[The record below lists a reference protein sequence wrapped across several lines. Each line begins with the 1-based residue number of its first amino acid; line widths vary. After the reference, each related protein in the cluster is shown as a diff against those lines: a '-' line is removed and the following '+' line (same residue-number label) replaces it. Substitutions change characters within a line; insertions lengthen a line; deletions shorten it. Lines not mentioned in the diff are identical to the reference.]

1 MLREL
6 HISNL
11 AVIADARVEFDGG
24 LNCFTGATGAGKS
37 LVIGAIELLLG
48 LRSPADMLRSGAEE
62 ARVSGVFEIADP
74 LRLRRLDAITD
85 LPLSTEGGEVL
96 LARRIHAS
104 GRTSSSVNGNP
115 VTLQMLK
122 AIGELLVDIHGQHDQ
137 QFLLRPSNQLEV
149 LDRFGSAEAL
159 RSTYHDTWVEL
170 VETRTRLEQL
180 SAGTKLRDQQLDL
193 LRFQADELDRAE
205 LDPAEFVELEARSA
219 VLANLDRL
227 RRETGSAYAALY
239 DADGSIVDRLKAVAS
254 VLIDAGELDA
264 SLKPVVDAVRSGL
277 ITLEEA
283 AFDLH
288 RYTQRLDLDPGELSE
303 VNERLNTINRVL
315 RKYGRT
321 VEEAIEFRAGLGRE
335 IDQLTGQSV
344 DATVLQKAIAS
355 LEPRVKSAAK
365 ELSARRTDAAR
376 KLTPLIEAQLAHLG
390 MDKARFRVELT
401 ASEPGSSGADVVE
414 FVVQTNPGL
423 APAPLRKVASGGEI
437 GRIMLAIKSVLAA
450 TSSDAGQPGASVLVF
465 DEIDAN
471 IGGRLGSVIGSKLR
485 ELAGRH
491 QVLCITH
498 LPQIAA
504 YASRHLTVRK
514 QQGGGA
520 TVASVRPVAGEDRVD
535 ELAEMI
541 GGARLTDVSR
551 AQARELLS
559 QASTETGQPAQ
570 TQPARPAQ
578 RARPPKARDVAKRI

>member
-11 AVIADARVEFDGG
+11 AVIADARIEFDGG

-62 ARVSGVFEIADP
+62 ARVSGVFEIVDSV
-74 LRLRRLDAITD
+74 RLCRLDAITD
-85 LPLSTEGGEVL
+85 LPLSADGGEIL

-149 LDRFGSAEAL
+149 LDRFGSTESI
-159 RSTYHDTWVEL
+159 RSSYHDTWVEL
-170 VETRTRLEQL
+170 VEARTRLEHL
-180 SAGTKLRDQQLDL
+180 STGTKLREQQLDL
-193 LRFQADELDRAE
+193 LRFQADEIDRAE

-239 DADGSIVDRLKAVAS
+239 DADGSIVDRLKAVTS
-254 VLIDAGELDA
+254 VLIDAGELDV
-264 SLKPVVDAVRSGL
+264 SLKPVVESVRSGL

-283 AFDLH
+283 SFDLH
-288 RYTQRLDLDPGELSE
+288 RYTQRLDLDPAELSE
-303 VNERLNTINRVL
+303 VNERLNAINRVL

-321 VEEAIEFRAGLGRE
+321 VDEVIELRAGIGRE
-335 IDQLTGQSV
+335 IDQLTGQSG
-344 DATVLQKAIAS
+344 DATALQQAIAT
-355 LEPRVKSAAK
+355 LEPRVKSLAR
-365 ELSARRTDAAR
+365 ELSAKRAGSAK
-376 KLTPLIEAQLAHLG
+376 KLTPLIEAQLAELG
-390 MDKARFRVELT
+390 MDKARFCVEL
-401 ASEPGSSGADVVE
+401 SETEPASSGADAVE

-437 GRIMLAIKSVLAA
+437 GRIMLALKSVLAA

-514 QQGGGA
+514 LQGGGA
-520 TVASVRPVAGEDRVD
+520 TVASVRAVAGEDRID

-559 QASTETGQPAQ
+559 QAFQSAQ
-570 TQPARPAQ
+570 TDGKPPVARKGGSKQPSTAR
-578 RARPPKARDVAKRI
+578 RR